1 MDFQLI
7 INNFLVILQ
16 GLDETLI
23 LIFLS
28 LILGFFISIPFALA
42 RVSSIKVLSQ
52 SIYYYIFVIRG
63 TPLLVQIYLIY
74 FGLGSIKAVRESF
87 LWILLKE
94 PFWCGVIALVINTVA
109 YTTEIFRGGIQSVN
123 KGQIESCKSLG
134 MNKFTMYF
142 KIILPCAFRQA
153 LPAYGN
159 EMILMVKATSLISLT
174 TYMEMT
180 GIARSIMY
188 KTFAPVEAFIAA
200 GSIYLFLNFL
210 VVQLIKFL
218 EWKYNPH
225 LRIKTKGLYDCKMNS
240 LLGLLIQIIDLYQLV
255 LIVYIIV
262 TWLIAFNIINT
273 TNRFVYSIMEILYR
287 LSEPSLRLVRRYV
300 PTFGNIDISP
310 IIVFLLLWFL
320 QSLLIEYWPR

>member
-16 GLDETLI
+16 GLDETLR
-23 LIFLS
+23 LIFYS
-28 LILGFFISIPFALA
+28 LTLGFFISIPFSLA

-52 SIYYYIFVIRG
+52 SVYYYIFVIRG

-87 LWILLKE
+87 LWFFLE
-94 PFWCGVIALVINTVA
+94 DPFRCGIIALVINTVA
-109 YTTEIFRGGIQSVN
+109 YTTEIFRGGIQSVT

-159 EMILMVKATSLISLT
+159 EMILMVKATSLVSLT

-180 GIARSIMY
+180 GIALS
-188 KTFAPVEAFIAA
+188 
-200 GSIYLFLNFL
+200 
-210 VVQLIKFL
+210 LI
-218 EWKYNPH
+218 H
-225 LRIKTKGLYDCKMNS
+225 I
-240 LLGLLIQIIDLYQLV
+240 
-255 LIVYIIV
+255 
-262 TWLIAFNIINT
+262 
-273 TNRFVYSIMEILYR
+273 
-287 LSEPSLRLVRRYV
+287 
-300 PTFGNIDISP
+300 
-310 IIVFLLLWFL
+310 
-320 QSLLIEYWPR
+320 

>member
-1 MDFQLI
+1 MDFNLI
-7 INNFLVILQ
+7 INNFFVILH

-28 LILGFFISIPFALA
+28 LSIGFFISIPFALA
-42 RVSSIKVLSQ
+42 RISSIKILSQ

-109 YTTEIFRGGIQSVN
+109 YTTEIFRGGIQSVT

-134 MNKFTMYF
+134 MNRFTMYF

-188 KTFAPVEAFIAA
+188 KTFAPIEAFIAA

-210 VVQLIKFL
+210 VVQFIKYL

-225 LRIKTKGLYDCKMNS
+225 LRLKFK
-240 LLGLLIQIIDLYQLV
+240 
-255 LIVYIIV
+255 
-262 TWLIAFNIINT
+262 
-273 TNRFVYSIMEILYR
+273 
-287 LSEPSLRLVRRYV
+287 
-300 PTFGNIDISP
+300 
-310 IIVFLLLWFL
+310 
-320 QSLLIEYWPR
+320 